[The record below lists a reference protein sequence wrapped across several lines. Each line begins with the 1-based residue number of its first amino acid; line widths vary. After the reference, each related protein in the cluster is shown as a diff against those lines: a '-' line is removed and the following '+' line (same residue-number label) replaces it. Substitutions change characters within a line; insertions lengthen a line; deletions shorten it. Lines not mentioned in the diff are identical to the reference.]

1 MNPQN
6 NLQKKFLK
14 NKFFKN
20 KKINLLAGVDDL
32 LLLGDLDQQTLL
44 HNTRVRHS
52 KDLIYTFIGM
62 PILIAMN
69 PYRTLNI
76 YNDETIKFFKEYFL
90 RLRNNPS
97 GLPDPKPHL
106 YHIAEAAYQDMIN
119 ERKNQSIIISG
130 ESGSGKTESTKII
143 LKYLAVSSLH
153 SYDSLKQNS
162 NNNILNSK
170 NNKDEINISNNTNNN
185 NNITVEK
192 QVLDSNPLLE
202 AFGNAKTVKNNNSS
216 RFGKFIQIN
225 FSENGKILSA
235 KIYNYL
241 LEKSRVTHISE
252 AERNYHIFYQLI
264 RGADEREK
272 KRYNIKPL
280 EYFNYLKHGCFEVE
294 DTDDGENFKE
304 TKECMMK
311 LKFKPEE
318 ISYVFTALM
327 GILYVGNV
335 EFSEGEADSVIIANS
350 SKEDFCCAAEM
361 LGLEQTQLMEILC
374 FKKLRDPK
382 SGEAI
387 MRKLSFEKCYF
398 SRDAICKAI
407 YSKVFDYLIRKINFA
422 ISNSE
427 EMKAKK
433 NVLKIGLLDIFG
445 FENFQVNSFE
455 QLCINYAN
463 ERLQQYFNN
472 HIFKMEQEEYKKEN
486 IDYASVEFRDNK
498 EIIELIDANKNSI
511 FSFLDSEAFMVNG
524 SDENFENNIHN
535 YLKDHPNL
543 AEKVEEYIG
552 IHHYAGEVYYNTEGF
567 LKKNIDQLSQD
578 IFEAL
583 EKSKNKLIKK
593 IFDTKSKSS
602 SNTAHAPAPSK
613 LQSDSLSKQFKKQ
626 LDDLLKML
634 TQSNPRY
641 IKCIKPNSLK
651 KPKLIESLDVMDQLL
666 SAGVLEAI
674 KIRKQGYSIRRT
686 NEEFTKRYIKL
697 YPDITSRI
705 KLYEEKN
712 DFREAV
718 VEMCAYFSGVEDMK
732 AYFHGSR
739 KIQIGY
745 TKTFMKEDVKNI
757 LEFKLNKIKYIQI
770 LQNNIRRY
778 NVQKV
783 VKRKLKA
790 IRKIQALYRGFIARI

>member
-1 MNPQN
+1 
-6 NLQKKFLK
+6 
-14 NKFFKN
+14 
-20 KKINLLAGVDDL
+20 L

-44 HNTRVRHS
+44 HNTRLRHS
-52 KDLIYTFIGM
+52 KDSIYTFIGM

-69 PYRTLNI
+69 PYRNLNI
-76 YNDETIKFFKEYFL
+76 YYDDTIKYYKEYFL
-90 RLRNNPS
+90 RLRTNPN
-97 GLPDPKPHL
+97 GIPEPKPHL
-106 YHIAEAAYQDMIN
+106 YHIAEAAYQDMLN
-119 ERKNQSIIISG
+119 EKKNQSIIISG

-153 SYDSLKQNS
+153 SYDSLKLNS
-162 NNNILNSK
+162 NNNE
-170 NNKDEINISNNTNNN
+170 NNQNV
-185 NNITVEK
+185 TVEK

-235 KIYNYL
+235 KIFNYL
-241 LEKSRVTHISE
+241 LEKSRVTHISPQ
-252 AERNYHIFYQLI
+252 ERNYHIFYQLI

-272 KRYNIKPL
+272 KRFNIKPL
-280 EYFNYLKHGCFEVE
+280 EYFNYLKHGCFDIE
-294 DTDDGENFKE
+294 DTDDAKNFQE

-311 LKFKPEE
+311 LKFKLEE
-318 ISYVFTALM
+318 ISYIFTVLM
-327 GILYVGNV
+327 GILYLGNV
-335 EFSEGEADSVIIANS
+335 QFVEGDNDIIILDPN

-361 LGLEQTQLMEILC
+361 LGIEQTMLMEILC
-374 FKKLRDPK
+374 FKKLRDPH

-387 MRKLSFEKCYF
+387 MRKLSMEKCYF
-398 SRDAICKAI
+398 SREAICKAI
-407 YSKVFDYLIRKINFA
+407 YSKAFDYILRKINFA
-422 ISNSE
+422 ISNPE
-427 EMKAKK
+427 EMKGKK

-445 FENFQVNSFE
+445 FENFKLNSFE

-486 IDYASVEFRDNK
+486 IDYANVEFRDNK
-498 EIIELIDANKNSI
+498 EIIELIDASKNSI

-524 SDENFENNIHN
+524 SDENFEKNVYD
-535 YLKDHPNL
+535 YLNDHPNL

-567 LKKNIDQLSQD
+567 MKKNIDQLSQD
-578 IFEAL
+578 VFDAL

-593 IFDTKSKSS
+593 VFEKKEDPKSKGNS
-602 SNTAHAPAPSK
+602 SNNQVPSK

-651 KPKLIESLDVMDQLL
+651 KPKVIESLDVMEQLL

-686 NEEFTKRYIKL
+686 NEEFIKRYIKL
-697 YPDITSRI
+697 YPEITNRI

-712 DFREAV
+712 DFRDAV
-718 VEMCAYFSGVEDMK
+718 VEMCSYFSSIEDMK
-732 AYFHGSR
+732 SFFIGNK
-739 KIQIGY
+739 KIQIGL

-770 LQNNIRRY
+770 VQNNFRRY
-778 NVQKV
+778 KVQKF
-783 VKRKLKA
+783 VKKKLKA
-790 IRKIQALYRGFIARI
+790 IKKIQALYRGFIARI

>member
-1 MNPQN
+1 ME
-6 NLQKKFLK
+6 
-14 NKFFKN
+14 
-20 KKINLLAGVDDL
+20 DL

-52 KDLIYTFIGM
+52 KDFIYTFIGM

-69 PYRTLNI
+69 PYRKLDI
-76 YNDETIKFFKEYFL
+76 YNDDIIMFYKEYFL
-90 RLRNNPS
+90 RLRTNPS
-97 GLPDPKPHL
+97 AIAEPKPHL

-119 ERKNQSIIISG
+119 EKKNQSIIISG

-153 SYDSLKQNS
+153 SYDSLKQSS
-162 NNNILNSK
+162 NNNVNS
-170 NNKDEINISNNTNNN
+170 NEGNSQ

-235 KIYNYL
+235 KIFNYL
-241 LEKSRVTHISE
+241 LEKSRVTHISPE
-252 AERNYHIFYQLI
+252 ERNYHIFYQLI
-264 RGADEREK
+264 RGSDDREK
-272 KRYNIKPL
+272 KRFNIKSL
-280 EYFNYLKHGCFEVE
+280 EYFNYLKNGCFDVD
-294 DTDDGENFKE
+294 DTDDVKNFQE

-318 ISYVFTALM
+318 ISYIFTVLM
-327 GILYVGNV
+327 GILYLGNLQFI
-335 EFSEGEADSVIIANS
+335 ESESDTITLDPL
-350 SKEDFCCAAEM
+350 SKLDFCCACEM
-361 LGLEQTQLMEILC
+361 LGMDQTILMEILC
-374 FKKLRDPK
+374 FKRLRDPNN
-382 SGEAI
+382 GEAI
-387 MRKLSFEKCYF
+387 MRKLSLEKCFF
-398 SRDAICKAI
+398 SRDAICKTI
-407 YSKVFDYLIRKINFA
+407 YSKVFDYIIRKVNFA

-427 EMKAKK
+427 EMKGKK
-433 NVLKIGLLDIFG
+433 NILKIGLLDIFG

-486 IDYASVEFRDNK
+486 IDYTSVEFRDNK

-511 FSFLDSEAFMVNG
+511 FSYLDSEAFMVNG
-524 SDENFENNIHN
+524 SDENFENNVYS

-552 IHHYAGEVYYNTEGF
+552 IHHYAGEVYYHTEGF

-578 IFEAL
+578 VFDAL

-593 IFDTKSKSS
+593 IFEKKEDLKSKQNNDN
-602 SNTAHAPAPSK
+602 SNKNQLVNK

-651 KPKLIESLDVMDQLL
+651 KPKIIESLDVMDQLQ

-686 NEEFTKRYIKL
+686 NEEFTRRYMKL
-697 YPDITSRI
+697 FPDITN
-705 KLYEEKN
+705 KLKIYEERN

-718 VEMCAYFSGVEDMK
+718 IEMCSYFGVVEDMK
-732 AYFHGSR
+732 SFFLGNR
-739 KIQIGY
+739 KIQIGL
-745 TKTFMKEDVKNI
+745 TKTFMKEDVKDI

-770 LQNNIRRY
+770 LQNNFRRY
-778 NVQKV
+778 LIQKF
-783 VKRKLKA
+783 VKKKFRA
-790 IRKIQALYRGFIARI
+790 IKKIQALHRGFITRI